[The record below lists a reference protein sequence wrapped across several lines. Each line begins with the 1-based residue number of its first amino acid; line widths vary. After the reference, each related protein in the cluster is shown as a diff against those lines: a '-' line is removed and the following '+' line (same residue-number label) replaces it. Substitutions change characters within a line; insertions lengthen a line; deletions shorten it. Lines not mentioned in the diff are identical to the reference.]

1 MSYQNF
7 KMPAYP
13 CECDMWDSL
22 ARESRPIVVYGMGNG
37 ADKLIKRFE
46 KYGIEIADFFASD
59 GFVRG
64 HHFHGKRV
72 KSFSEI
78 KAAYNDFVIVL
89 SFASNRPEV
98 IEMLAD
104 IDAHYDMLVPDMPVA
119 GEDEY
124 FDREFFNAHYD
135 EMMRAYDSLA
145 DEDSKNCF
153 AAIVSYRLSG
163 RMSYLLGAYSTKD
176 ELYALLCPE
185 HIKSYVDAGA
195 YNGDTLAEAIK
206 YFPALTS
213 AIAIEPDP
221 KNFKKLDKFIATLDT
236 PAVTTHNAAV
246 YDSCTD
252 ATFISSGNRNSSVSS
267 TASFEHKT
275 NDVTLVT
282 VDNLVSGEVDY
293 IKYDV
298 EGAEYEALLGT
309 DKTIRTYMP
318 ELLVSL
324 YHRSRDVFSL
334 VNHIADRYGHDYDLY
349 MRRLYCLPAWE
360 LDLVAI
366 PKKWKEK

>member
-1 MSYQNF
+1 
-7 KMPAYP
+7 
-13 CECDMWDSL
+13 MWDSL

-46 KYGIEIADFFASD
+46 RYGIEIADFFASD

-78 KAAYNDFVIVL
+78 KAEYDDFVIVL

-124 FDREFFNAHYD
+124 FDREFFNSHYD
-135 EMMRAYDSLA
+135 EMIRAYNALA
-145 DEDSKNCF
+145 DADSKNCF
-153 AAIVSYRLSG
+153 AAIVNYRLSG

-176 ELYALLCPE
+176 ELYTLLNPDR
-185 HIKSYVDAGA
+185 IRSYVDAGA

-206 YFPALTS
+206 YFPHLDR

-221 KNFKKLDKFIATLDT
+221 KNFKKLDKFVATLTAPD
-236 PAVTTHNAAV
+236 VTIHNAAV
-246 YDSCTD
+246 YDNCTD
-252 ATFISSGNRNSSVSS
+252 ASFISSGNRNSSVSS

-275 NDVTLVT
+275 GEVRLVT
-282 VDNLVSGEVDY
+282 VDSLVDGEVDY

-309 DKTIRTYMP
+309 DKTIRTYTP
-318 ELLVSL
+318 VLLVSL

-334 VNHIADRYGHDYDLY
+334 VNYVADLYGGDYDLY

>member
-7 KMPAYP
+7 EMPAYP

-22 ARESRPIVVYGMGNG
+22 AKETRPIVVYGMGNG
-37 ADKLIKRFE
+37 ADKLIKRLE
-46 KYGIEIADFFASD
+46 RYGVGIADFFASD

-64 HHFHGKRV
+64 HSFHGKRV

-78 KAAYNDFVIVL
+78 KAEYNDFVILL
-89 SFASNRPEV
+89 SFASNRAEV

-124 FDREFFNAHYD
+124 FDREFFNSHYD
-135 EMMRAYDSLA
+135 EIMHAYDCLA
-145 DEDSKNCF
+145 DEDSKSAF
-153 AAIVSYRLSG
+153 AAVVNYRLSG
-163 RMSYLLGAYSTKD
+163 KMSYLLGAYSTKD
-176 ELYALLCPE
+176 ELYSLISPDR
-185 HIKSYVDAGA
+185 IRSYIDLGA
-195 YNGDTLAEAIK
+195 YNGDTLAEAIR
-206 YFPALTS
+206 YFPHLER
-213 AIAIEPDP
+213 AIAVEPDP
-221 KNFKKLDKFIATLDT
+221 KNFKKLEKYISTLDN
-236 PAVTTHNAAV
+236 PAVTAHNAAA
-246 YDSCTD
+246 YDKCTD
-252 ATFISSGNRNSSVSS
+252 GSFISSGNRNSSVSS

-275 NDVTLVT
+275 GGVHLLT
-282 VDNLVSGEVDY
+282 VDSVANGEVDY

-309 DKTIRTYMP
+309 DATIRIYTP
-318 ELLVSL
+318 ALLVSL
-324 YHRSRDVFSL
+324 YHRSRDIFSL
-334 VNHIADRYGHDYDLY
+334 VNYLYDRYGGDYDFY

-366 PKKWKEK
+366 PKKWNEK

>member
-78 KAAYNDFVIVL
+78 KAEYDDFVIVL
-89 SFASNRPEV
+89 SFASNRSEV

-104 IDAHYDMLVPDMPVA
+104 IDAHHDMLVPDMPVA

-124 FDREFFNAHYD
+124 FDREFFNTHYD

-145 DEDSKNCF
+145 DEESKSCF
-153 AAIVSYRLSG
+153 AAIVNYRLSG

-176 ELYALLCPE
+176 ELYALLCPDR
-185 HIKSYVDAGA
+185 IKSYVDAGA

-206 YFPALTS
+206 YFPRLTS

-221 KNFKKLDKFIATLDT
+221 KNFKKLDKFVATLDT
-236 PAVTTHNAAV
+236 PAVTIHNAAV
-246 YDSCTD
+246 YDNCSD

-282 VDNLVSGEVDY
+282 VDSLINGEVDY
-293 IKYDV
+293 VKYDV

-309 DKTIRTYMP
+309 DKTIRAHTP

-334 VNHIADRYGHDYDLY
+334 VNHIADRYGSDYDLY